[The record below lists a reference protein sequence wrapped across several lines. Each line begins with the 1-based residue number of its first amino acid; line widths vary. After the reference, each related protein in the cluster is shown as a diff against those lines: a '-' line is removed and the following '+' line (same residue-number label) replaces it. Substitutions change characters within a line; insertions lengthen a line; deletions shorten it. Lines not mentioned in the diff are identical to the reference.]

1 MTYEEIV
8 DFVRNNVKKSAPD
21 KKEHLAVEFDIYG
34 EGEGAFYIEANG
46 GKVFVEPYE
55 YYDRDAKV
63 IVTADELVRIA
74 KGEKSIDDSIE
85 DGILMTEGDF
95 AAATKLLK
103 LVNSKKT
110 AAKSAPKAKPKR
122 AKKTPSAKKEKAVKE
137 AVPKKEAPNKEKKLA
152 SKTEATP
159 AAKVEKKVVQPTAAK
174 IAEAGKT
181 TKTVKTTK

>member
-8 DFVRNNVKKSAPD
+8 DFVKNNVKKTVSD

-63 IVTADELVRIA
+63 IITADELVRIA
-74 KGEKSIDDSIE
+74 KGEKTVTDSIE

-95 AAATKLLK
+95 SAATKLLK
-103 LVNSKKT
+103 LVTDVKK
-110 AAKSAPKAKPKR
+110 AAKPAPKATQKK
-122 AKKTPSAKKEKAVKE
+122 AKKTTTAKKEKAVKE
-137 AVPKKEAPNKEKKLA
+137 AAPKKEKKAAL
-152 SKTEATP
+152 KTVATP
-159 AAKVEKKVVQPTAAK
+159 AAKVEKKPAQPAAAAK
-174 IAEAGKT
+174 SAVVSTQAGKT
-181 TKTVKTTK
+181 TKTTK